1 VPGSPLWAIS
11 NPQTMKVII
20 YNRKSTRDKEDQQ
33 VLSIQGQKDEN
44 HKRIQREG
52 HTIVR
57 EFDEEWTAKKPGR
70 PKFAEMLKMIEQ
82 GKADAIVCWKL
93 NRLARNPIDGGRI
106 QWALQQGII
115 KAIITSEKIYV
126 PSDNVIQMSVEFGMA
141 TQYSID
147 LSKDVKRGMLQK
159 AKMGWRPGRATV
171 GYMNDYAGV
180 KGEKVILRDLERFDL
195 VKQCWELLLAKAYSV
210 PRILEI
216 ATTDLGLT
224 MRVGRKKEPS
234 PIGLS
239 SLYQIFT
246 NPFYYGEYE
255 WDGQVY
261 QGSHEPM
268 ISREQFEL
276 AQSILGAK
284 GKPRQRK
291 YLNAYPG
298 LIRCGECNAL
308 IVVNMI
314 EKHIKSTNEY
324 KRYRYYRCAH
334 NRPHVPCHQNKAM
347 SEELLEEEFMRKID
361 AVDIPQSF
369 IEWALVKLK
378 CSQED
383 RMTQNKSTLIS
394 HQGNYKKVIEK
405 IDSLVDR
412 QLSVE
417 TRIPEEL
424 FNPKLTSLNVE
435 KQRLNNLVQDFD
447 ASTSQ
452 WTEDIVN
459 ELNFTLYLRKR
470 FTDGGREKKLE
481 ILHRLG
487 QTIQLTDGVLDFR
500 LKQTFTALAH
510 GKLDMQ
516 KALGAIQPIS
526 DLEKPLLKVDSRTF
540 KKVELVWSG
549 LLEIITTVMGGS
561 RSLCP

>member
-1 VPGSPLWAIS
+1 
-11 NPQTMKVII
+11 MKVII
-20 YNRKSTRDKEDQQ
+20 YNRKSTKDKEDQQ
-33 VLSIQGQKDEN
+33 ILSIQGQKDEN

-57 EFDEEWTAKKPGR
+57 EFDEEWSAKKPGR
-70 PKFAEMLKMIEQ
+70 PKFAEMLKLIEQ

-159 AKMGWRPGRATV
+159 AKLGWRPGKATV
-171 GYMNDYAGV
+171 GYMNDYAGL
-180 KGEKVILRDLERFDL
+180 KGEKEILRDPERFDL
-195 VKQCWELLLAKAYSV
+195 VKQCWELLLTKTYTV

-216 ATTDLGLT
+216 MTKERGLT
-224 MRVGRKKEPS
+224 MRVGRKKEPR
-234 PIGLS
+234 PVGLS
-239 SLYQIFT
+239 TLYQIFT

-255 WDGQVY
+255 WDGQTY

-268 ISREQFEL
+268 ITKEQFEL

-284 GKPRQRK
+284 GKPRLRK

-298 LIRCGECNAL
+298 LIRCGECSAL
-308 IVVNMI
+308 IVVNVI

-347 SEELLEEEFMRKID
+347 SEDNLEKEFLQKID
-361 AVDIPQSF
+361 SADIPQSF
-369 IEWALVKLK
+369 IEWALGKLK

-383 RMTQNKSTLIS
+383 RMEQHKHTLTA
-394 HQGNYKKVIEK
+394 HQRSYKQVIEK

-412 QLSVE
+412 QLSE
-417 TRIPEEL
+417 GTRIPEEL
-424 FNPKLTSLNVE
+424 FNQKLTTLTAE
-435 KQRLNNLVQDFD
+435 KQRLYSLVQDFD
-447 ASTSQ
+447 ASASQ

-459 ELNFTLYLRKR
+459 ELNFTLHLRQR
-470 FTDGGREKKLE
+470 FADGGREKKLE

-487 QTIQLTDGVLDFR
+487 QAIELTDGVLDFR
-500 LKQTFTALAH
+500 MKPTFTALAR

-526 DLEKPLLKVDSRTF
+526 TLEKPLVEVDSRTF
-540 KKVELVWSG
+540 KKVECVWSG
-549 LLEIITTVMGGS
+549 QRESNPHLQVGNL
-561 RSLCP
+561 R